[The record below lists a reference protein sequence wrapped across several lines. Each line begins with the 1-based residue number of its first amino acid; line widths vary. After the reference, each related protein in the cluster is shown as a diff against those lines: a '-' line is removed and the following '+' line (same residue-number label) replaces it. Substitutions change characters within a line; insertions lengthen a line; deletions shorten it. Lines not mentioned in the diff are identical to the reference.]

1 MIPHRATHNS
11 AFTVISR
18 FSTWCTFVG
27 CWLVSVNGIAQQ
39 VFVAPGVTQVP
50 VNRIQAPGYIPPTPV
65 VRRPWW
71 FTVQTVSGPGAIV
84 PVPRVTRYRPQPFRF
99 PPTASVL
106 AGKPITP
113 PTSTFPSQWASAP
126 PITPSLPITQ
136 KPVPTPPSSWQPSIP
151 LPTEKAKTT
160 PPETPPEFSTPA
172 PPTQPTPAQATP
184 PPQGNWATIAVDASN
199 PKPNAMA
206 IVIPPESGGTLA
218 AQPHQKTPQT
228 NPTPAQT
235 VSAPQVPAPTPVA
248 TPAASVAWW
257 RCTGVTDGDTIT
269 CLDTSGKQQTVRVSD
284 IDAPEM
290 SQSYGRESRN
300 TLADFVFGKSL
311 AISETKRNSNGLL
324 ACRISVDGKD
334 VGRAMVVAG
343 AAWVDPQSTS
353 PYLNDQQDAQKSG
366 KGLWS
371 KAAPIPPWEH
381 RKSAEAPWQQAA

>member
-160 PPETPPEFSTPA
+160 PPKTPPEFSTPA
-172 PPTQPTPAQATP
+172 PPTQPTP
-184 PPQGNWATIAVDASN
+184 
-199 PKPNAMA
+199 
-206 IVIPPESGGTLA
+206 
-218 AQPHQKTPQT
+218 
-228 NPTPAQT
+228 
-235 VSAPQVPAPTPVA
+235 VA
-248 TPAASVAWW
+248 
-257 RCTGVTDGDTIT
+257 
-269 CLDTSGKQQTVRVSD
+269 
-284 IDAPEM
+284 
-290 SQSYGRESRN
+290 
-300 TLADFVFGKSL
+300 
-311 AISETKRNSNGLL
+311 
-324 ACRISVDGKD
+324 
-334 VGRAMVVAG
+334 
-343 AAWVDPQSTS
+343 
-353 PYLNDQQDAQKSG
+353 
-366 KGLWS
+366 
-371 KAAPIPPWEH
+371 
-381 RKSAEAPWQQAA
+381 